1 MKRSILYWII
11 AIVITLITAYYQR
24 TTGPTYPY
32 RGKVEIANEEVNYKL
47 IRTYAKPSDAEVKV
61 KIEDESISGHY
72 KYKRYPSNDEWTYAS
87 MVKEGEH
94 LIAYIPQQDPAGKV
108 MYQVFLEDNENE
120 VKLSEEPLIIRYRGD
135 VPAWALIPHIIF
147 MFAAMLF
154 SMRAGI
160 AAIAKEKTFIISM
173 LTVIT
178 LIIGG
183 LIFGPI
189 VQKFAFG
196 EYWTGWPFGT
206 DLTDNKTAIAFIFW
220 AFALIKAY
228 RNPKHRTWVLV
239 ASIVLL
245 VIFLIPHS
253 LMGSEIDYTQAQ

>member
-1 MKRSILYWII
+1 MKKSILYWFI
-11 AIVITLITAYYQR
+11 AAIITLASVYYQR
-24 TTGPTYPY
+24 ITGPTHPY
-32 RGKVEIANEEVNYKL
+32 SSKVDLADEVIKSKL
-47 IRTYAKPSDAEVKV
+47 IRTYAKPGDAEI
-61 KIEDESISGHY
+61 KIEIKNESISGFY
-72 KYKRYPSNDEWTYAS
+72 KYKRYPSHDEWTQ
-87 MVKEGEH
+87 KEMIRDGDY
-94 LIAYIPQQDPAGKV
+94 LIAYIPQQPPAGKV
-108 MYQVFLEDNENE
+108 MYRIFLEKGNQET
-120 VKLSEEPLIIRYRGD
+120 VLSEKPLVIRFRGD
-135 VPAWALIPHIIF
+135 VPAWALIPHIIL

-160 AAIAKEKTFIISM
+160 AALAKEKTFTISL

-178 LIIGG
+178 LFLGG

-220 AFALIKAY
+220 IIALISSY
-228 RNPKHRTWVLV
+228 RNKQHRTWVLV

-245 VIFLIPHS
+245 LIYLIPHS
-253 LMGSEIDYTQAQ
+253 LMGSEIDFTQE